1 MLDFNE
7 NFSNAQSYEYLIAGN
22 FTKASKSMCSNGEE
36 YCWSTCMEAPS
47 CGSNQQVSCDGH
59 HLYCVQKEKPDCNYF
74 LKKCSELCNNNVAHA
89 ECWGDPLYT
98 LCKATYGTVY
108 NIPGFTC
115 QHSNCP

>member
-1 MLDFNE
+1 
-7 NFSNAQSYEYLIAGN
+7 
-22 FTKASKSMCSNGEE
+22 MCSNGEE

-89 ECWGDPLYT
+89 ESWGDPLYT

>member
-1 MLDFNE
+1 MLRDINTDLL
-7 NFSNAQSYEYLIAGN
+7 SKKLQAISPKLQSP
-22 FTKASKSMCSNGEE
+22 MCSNGEE

-47 CGSNQQVSCDGH
+47 CGSHQQVSCDGH

-98 LCKATYGTVY
+98 YCIATYGKVY
-108 NIPGFTC
+108 HIPGFTC
-115 QHSNCP
+115 QHSSCPPDA